1 MAAYTL
7 PNRYSD
13 TAASPGTGLSRGLSI
28 ALLVSVIAHGF
39 LLTLHFAF
47 PDTSKASAA
56 PQALEV
62 VLVNSKSRK
71 KPVKSDVIAQANL
84 EGGGNVDDDR
94 RAKTP
99 LPVSKQT
106 DQGDDVQR
114 MQKRVQELEAQQR
127 QLQTAARASKRVHTQ
142 PNKPN
147 ETTEAEAPHLS
158 GTDLRDA
165 ALLNIP
171 LEAEVNRRIEEY
183 NKKPRRKHIGTNA
196 EEARYAMYV
205 EQWRQK
211 IERVGTQNYPDSARG
226 RIYGSLRLT
235 VIIKGDGTVSSMQID
250 RSSGHKV
257 LDAAAQKIVALA
269 SPFAAFPAD
278 IRREYDEL
286 VIVRTWTFAP
296 GDKLF
301 SD

>member
-1 MAAYTL
+1 MYTL
-7 PNRYSD
+7 PNRYDYS
-13 TAASPGTGLSRGLSI
+13 AAAPAPGLSRGLMI
-28 ALLVSVIAHGF
+28 ALLASMLAHGF
-39 LLTLHFAF
+39 FMTLRFTF
-47 PDTSKASAA
+47 PDLGKRSSA
-56 PQALEV
+56 PQTLEV
-62 VLVNSKSRK
+62 VLVNSKSAK

-99 LPVSKQT
+99 LPVSKHL
-106 DQGDDVQR
+106 DPGDDVQR
-114 MQKRVQELEAQQR
+114 MQRRVQELEAQQR
-127 QLQTAARASKRVHTQ
+127 QLQTATRSQKRVQTQ
-142 PNKPN
+142 PNKPK
-147 ETTEAEAPHLS
+147 EESQSEAPHVS

-211 IERVGTQNYPDSARG
+211 IERVGTQNYPESARG
-226 RIYGSLRLT
+226 RIYGSLRMT
-235 VIIKGDGTVSSMQID
+235 VIIKADGTVSDMQID

-257 LDAAAQKIVALA
+257 LDGAAQKIVALA
-269 SPFAAFPAD
+269 APFADFPPD

-296 GDKLF
+296 GDKVF